1 MSPSRDVGMPCLPNY
16 KANKVTKLTLKFK
29 FQSSNLKVYMI
40 YTKTGDKGT
49 TSLVGG
55 QRVSKT
61 DRRLEAYGTI
71 DELNSQLGLL
81 ITYVEDAAD
90 LEVLNN
96 IQNGLFVVGGY
107 LATDQS
113 STELRQQTVVT
124 DVMVKGIEHA
134 IDRITAEI
142 PPLRAFVLPGGTRGA
157 AEAHVCRTVCRR
169 AERRIID
176 LNNHLLAE
184 EKPEI
189 DGNVLAYI
197 NRISDFLF
205 VLARKLNIISNQEEI
220 VWKNTCN

>member
-1 MSPSRDVGMPCLPNY
+1 
-16 KANKVTKLTLKFK
+16 
-29 FQSSNLKVYMI
+29 MI

-55 QRVSKT
+55 QRVSKA
-61 DRRLEAYGTI
+61 DFRLEAYGTI

-81 ITYVEDAAD
+81 ITYVEDEAD
-90 LEVLNN
+90 LEILNK

-124 DVMVKGIEHA
+124 DEMVRGVEQA
-134 IDRITAEI
+134 IDRIVTEI

-157 AEAHVCRTVCRR
+157 AVAHVCRTVCRR
-169 AERRIID
+169 AERRIIS
-176 LNNHLLAE
+176 LNDHLVQQGNAIVD
-184 EKPEI
+184 EKVI
-189 DGNVLAYI
+189 AYI

-205 VLARKLNIISNQEEI
+205 VLARKMNIISNQDEI
-220 VWKNTCN
+220 IWKNTCS